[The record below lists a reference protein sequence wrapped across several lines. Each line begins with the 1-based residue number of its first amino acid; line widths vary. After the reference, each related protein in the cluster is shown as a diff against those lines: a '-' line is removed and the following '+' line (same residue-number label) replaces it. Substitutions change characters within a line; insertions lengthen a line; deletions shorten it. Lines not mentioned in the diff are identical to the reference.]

1 MPTKVQVPHNFW
13 KLCSSMNSFG
23 SASLLPIKLIF
34 KSKFSSTGGL
44 FFENLGLHT
53 FEFMGANLEGGL

>member
-1 MPTKVQVPHNFW
+1 
-13 KLCSSMNSFG
+13 MNSFG